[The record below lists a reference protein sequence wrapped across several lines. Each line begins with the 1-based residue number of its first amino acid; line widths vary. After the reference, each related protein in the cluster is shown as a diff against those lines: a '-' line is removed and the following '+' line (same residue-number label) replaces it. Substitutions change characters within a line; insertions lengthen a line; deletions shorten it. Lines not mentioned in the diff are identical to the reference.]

1 MSKTKGSKQTLGV
14 MVTGRAVHAALL
26 EAGPDGLKVIRRF
39 MRQRTARF
47 SASQTV
53 LPDMQ
58 SPEEDGDFSIQFTS
72 SGSSSMENMF
82 IGGEFSGLDLG
93 QQGEFGE
100 QKEQSSTF
108 ALELGDLLSEC
119 REAGYPEPQ
128 LAFAAAA
135 SEINQIEL
143 TVMRGSGKGDADS
156 EKKKAKKKSPKSARR
171 SQLLELLHKQNNAAI
186 DEETVAFL
194 PMTPSEDGMARY
206 LALFPK
212 VNDPVASTLRTMR
225 EQQGRRMPPIR
236 LFDSEVPLYLGL
248 ARATRNMVPQKPKR
262 ATDAFEDAAPLSA
275 DAAYNTLIV
284 RAGAEDTLVMF
295 LEDGTLQQSE
305 NLRSLTAYEAP
316 ETICSRVLLLQDEYG
331 IGEVQHVLLLSE
343 EREDDLIESFEM
355 FFPDARVESMRQY
368 VPELEDEYAADVAAG
383 ALLPAVGVGLRLS
396 DDARYKGVF
405 EDVNLLPRQLM
416 RRRVTL
422 PVTWHVLALYAL
434 MFCTVLFFIAR
445 YFTLEKEIAEHQRSI
460 QAFQQE
466 VGPVSLDAKT
476 LQHKID
482 SLEAVHA
489 QYMRAINVLEGLL
502 QGSDKWSRAL
512 EKVSTEVSEVTG
524 VWIESWN
531 PRGNGI
537 EVSGNATARDR
548 VVELAERLDGTI
560 STLTFSEIRD
570 WPVYSFKMTAPL
582 DKGLPKAAEYLRR
595 QVAEAEKQAA
605 ESVPITT
612 TALDEQP

>member
-1 MSKTKGSKQTLGV
+1 MSTQKGSKHTLGV
-14 MVTGRAVHAALL
+14 MVTGRAIHAALL
-26 EAGPDGLKVIRRF
+26 EQGADGVKVIRRF

-47 SASQTV
+47 SAAQTA
-53 LPDMQ
+53 LPDLNT
-58 SPEEDGDFSIQFTS
+58 SDDPTEFSIQFTD

-82 IGGEFSGLDLG
+82 IGGEFGGLEMSGHEG
-93 QQGEFGE
+93 FGE
-100 QKEQSSTF
+100 QKEQASAF
-108 ALELGDLLSEC
+108 VLELGDILAEC
-119 REAGYPEPQ
+119 RDAGYPEPQ

-135 SEINQIEL
+135 SEINQVEL
-143 TVMRGSGKGDADS
+143 TVLRGKAAPEGDA
-156 EKKKAKKKSPKSARR
+156 EKKPGKAKKKKSPKSARR
-171 SQLLELLHKQNNAAI
+171 GQLLEILSNQHSGSI
-186 DEETVAFL
+186 EEETVAFL
-194 PMTPSEDGMARY
+194 PMTPNEDGITRYMAI
-206 LALFPK
+206 FPK
-212 VNDPVASTLRTMR
+212 ASDPVASTLRTMR

-236 LFDSEVPLYLGL
+236 LFDTEVPLYLGL
-248 ARATRNMVPQKPKR
+248 ARATRNMVPQKPRR
-262 ATDAFEDAAPLSA
+262 ATDAFEEDAPMEG
-275 DAAYNTLIV
+275 DTAYNTLIV

-295 LEDGTLQQSE
+295 LEDSTLQQSE

-383 ALLPAVGVGLRLS
+383 ALLPAVGAGLRLS

-405 EDVNLLPRQLM
+405 EDVNLLPKALM
-416 RRRVTL
+416 RKRVTL
-422 PVTWHVLALYAL
+422 PVTWHVLALYVI
-434 MFCTVLFFIAR
+434 MFCTVLFFVAR
-445 YFTLEKEIAEHQRSI
+445 YFTLDNEIADNERTI

-476 LQHKID
+476 LQAKID

-489 QYMRAINVLEGLL
+489 RYMRAINVLEGLL

-512 EKVSTEVSEVTG
+512 EKVSDEVSEVTG
-524 VWIESWN
+524 IWIESWN
-531 PRGNGI
+531 PRGGGI

-548 VVELAERLDGTI
+548 VVELAERLGGTI
-560 STLTFSEIRD
+560 STLTFSEIRE

-582 DKGLPKAAEYLRR
+582 ETGLSHDRASPVALAVSR
-595 QVAEAEKQAA
+595 Q
-605 ESVPITT
+605 SGSNPI
-612 TALDEQP
+612 AVR